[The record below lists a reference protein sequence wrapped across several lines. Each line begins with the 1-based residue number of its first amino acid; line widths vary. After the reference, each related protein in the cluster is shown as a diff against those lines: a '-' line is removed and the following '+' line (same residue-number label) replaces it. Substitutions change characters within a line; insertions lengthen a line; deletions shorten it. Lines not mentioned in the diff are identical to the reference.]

1 LKNFSLSVSQA
12 VRPYGRNAEP
22 FPFTER
28 GGRASARCRVISATA
43 GEVAAWVKT
52 ERTARKLYRTRD
64 EAKADM
70 FDYIERFYNPKRE
83 QGGISLSGCHPNRVQ
98 AMLTASTIGFFY
110 ESTQG
115 KRLETTG
122 LGTWDKTDRSLG
134 AMSKQRSGARTIC
147 FVARDCYL

>member
-1 LKNFSLSVSQA
+1 MALGPSGPSAVRRGCARPRWIASQLKNFSLSVSQA

-70 FDYIERFYNPKRE
+70 FDYIERFYNSKRGHSRIGYMSPME
-83 QGGISLSGCHPNRVQ
+83 FESQ
-98 AMLTASTIGFFY
+98 A
-110 ESTQG
+110 
-115 KRLETTG
+115 G
-122 LGTWDKTDRSLG
+122 L
-134 AMSKQRSGARTIC
+134 A
-147 FVARDCYL
+147 